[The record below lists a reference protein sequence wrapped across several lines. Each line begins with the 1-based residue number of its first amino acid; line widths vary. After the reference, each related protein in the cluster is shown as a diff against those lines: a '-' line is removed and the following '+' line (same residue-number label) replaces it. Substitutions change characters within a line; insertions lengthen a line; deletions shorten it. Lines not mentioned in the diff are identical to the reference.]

1 MHAAVCQRPS
11 ALVAVLGRR
20 WRSDECRRRSV
31 SAVRHRIDVGGANLV
46 ARRVESALLAPHQ
59 PPFHRRSTASAS
71 KPAGPGAH
79 QRRSAVTFTRGCSKR
94 YQPCD
99 MARGSMRG
107 SLRPPESL
115 HELTPFPPLPSAF
128 ADLHTHGAC
137 TRRTRSVA
145 LRLSVRSQAHTA
157 LSRSE
162 CEPAQ
167 AAEVDM
173 CASVLVDIP
182 LLFVSGLARAMP
194 RLAV

>member
-1 MHAAVCQRPS
+1 M
-11 ALVAVLGRR
+11 LGRR

-31 SAVRHRIDVGGANLV
+31 SAVRHRIHVGGANLV

-71 KPAGPGAH
+71 KPAQEPTNDDP
-79 QRRSAVTFTRGCSKR
+79 SAVTFTRGCSKR

-107 SLRPPESL
+107 SLRPQENLHDVSSL
-115 HELTPFPPLPSAF
+115 TLLPSAF
-128 ADLHTHGAC
+128 ADPYTRGLHSPYAFSRPSVERSLAGTHG
-137 TRRTRSVA
+137 SF
-145 LRLSVRSQAHTA
+145 SQ
-157 LSRSE
+157 

-167 AAEVDM
+167 AWEVDM
-173 CASVLVDIP
+173 CASKHHFAV
-182 LLFVSGLARAMP
+182 GTCMP